1 MNNDIFSRITVPI
14 FVTYYFEDEEHQD
27 KVVSVNKILDMTKK
41 LGTSSKNLRVVNI
54 KDAKA
59 HAMANWIF
67 NENTES
73 VLNETYKFANE
84 VLFLDN

>member
-1 MNNDIFSRITVPI
+1 MNNDVFSRITVPV

-27 KVVSVNKILDMTKK
+27 KVVSVIKILDMTKK

>member
-1 MNNDIFSRITVPI
+1 
-14 FVTYYFEDEEHQD
+14 
-27 KVVSVNKILDMTKK
+27 MTKK